1 LETGNPAAD
10 VMESSVRI
18 RQAVGTDAP
27 AIAEVLYHSFVE
39 FQALYTAAGFA
50 ATVLDAQQVSQRI
63 DEGPVWVALWNDQIA
78 GTASAVRQT
87 EDSLY
92 VRGIAVVPSAR
103 GHGLAASLLQEVEDF
118 AKSSRCR
125 RLFLTTTPFLSGAIR
140 LYERFGFTLVPDGT
154 ADLFGTPLLTMTKP
168 IASKKRFENS
178 ERIKHVAEQR

>member
-1 LETGNPAAD
+1 
-10 VMESSVRI
+10 MEYSVRI
-18 RQAVGTDAP
+18 RQAVGADAP
-27 AIAEVLYHSFVE
+27 AIAEVLHQSFVE
-39 FQALYTAAGFA
+39 FEALYTAAGFA

-103 GHGLAASLLQEVEDF
+103 GRGLAESLLREVEDF
-118 AKSSRCR
+118 ARSSRCR

-168 IASKKRFENS
+168 IASQNRFENS